1 MIWLAAAA
9 VMLCAATGC
18 WVAHGWVVGAVRR
31 YRQVYTDQAGAGLE
45 EVFLFVD
52 PRQLWWVNLALCGGV
67 GLACY
72 AALGSVAVAAAAG
85 FTPVRLPHLLLAA
98 LRRRRQARFD
108 GQLPDTLL
116 ALASS
121 LRAGA
126 SVAAALRHIV
136 EHAEAPLSQEFGL
149 MLRQQRLGLPFD
161 TTLANLAARM
171 PSEAVAVLVSALR
184 ISAQTGGN
192 LAEALERI
200 SVTLRATLQ
209 LQDRIRTLTAQG
221 RMQAWVVGALAP
233 LLALVL
239 DALEPEAMAPLWHT
253 PAGWGVLALLA
264 GLQLA
269 GMLWIRRIVRIDV

>member
-9 VMLCAATGC
+9 VMVCAATGC
-18 WVAHGWVVGAVRR
+18 WLAHGWVTRAVSR

-52 PRQLWWVNLALCGGV
+52 PRQLWVVNLALCGAA
-67 GLACY
+67 GLAGY
-72 AALGSVAVAAAAG
+72 GALDSVVVAAVARLA
-85 FTPVRLPHLLLAA
+85 PVRLPHVLLGA

-108 GQLPDTLL
+108 RQLPDTLL
-116 ALASS
+116 TLASS
-121 LRAGA
+121 LRAGG

-136 EHAEAPLSQEFGL
+136 EHADAPLSQEFGL
-149 MLRQQRLGLPFD
+149 MLRQQRLGLSFD
-161 TTLANLAARM
+161 ATLVDLAARM
-171 PSEAVAVLVSALR
+171 PGEAVAVLVSALR

-200 SVTLRATLQ
+200 SATLRATLQ

-239 DALEPEAMAPLWHT
+239 NALEPQAMAPLWHT
-253 PAGWGVLALLA
+253 PAGWGVLAVLA
-264 GLQLA
+264 SLQVT

>member
-9 VMLCAATGC
+9 VMMCAATGC
-18 WVAHGWVVGAVRR
+18 WLAHAWVGRAFSR
-31 YRQVYTDQAGAGLE
+31 YRQVYTDQAGTGLE

-52 PRQLWWVNLALCGGV
+52 PRQLWLINLALCGAA

-72 AALGSVAVAAAAG
+72 GALGSVAVAAVASLA
-85 FTPVRLPHLLLAA
+85 PVRLPHLLLAA

-108 GQLPDTLL
+108 SQLPDTLL
-116 ALASS
+116 ALACS

-136 EHAEAPLSQEFGL
+136 EHADAPLSQEFGL
-149 MLRQQRLGLPFD
+149 MLRQQRLGLSFD
-161 TTLANLAARM
+161 ATLVDLGARM

-184 ISAQTGGN
+184 ISAHTGGN

-200 SVTLRATLQ
+200 ATTLRATLQ

-253 PAGWGVLALLA
+253 PPGWAVLGVLALLEVT
-264 GLQLA
+264 